1 MFGSRGDRD
10 QPEAAVERPV
20 QEASSATPA
29 RQQIRRRAST
39 AGPPNPS
46 SCTTSRASVFHLVGR
61 FGAITFIAGLSTIAI
76 IRLLGSRDYGQYAA
90 AVATWSVLGATADFG
105 FSLMLSRDMPHT
117 TARTARRCA
126 PPMRSR
132 SPGPRLLALVMVVL
146 AFASG
151 ADTTR
156 GLALLV
162 LAPSMV
168 FNGLNPARVFFLLRH
183 RTGLLLRL
191 DVITTFLQVSATVLA
206 AALGLGVAAIAAAL
220 STGAI
225 LNSVVVAVA
234 AHRLLEP
241 STELRVG
248 RLGLVRRSLPLGML
262 AIMTKVYLMIDLVLL
277 GWLITGSRLGD
288 YAAASKLL
296 TVLATIAGV
305 VTAGALPAISSLVGR
320 RGELETLIG
329 RIWTWLV
336 VGVVPIFVGVAL
348 FAPTLIAVLLGHSY
362 AGAAP
367 LLRILCLAGAVS
379 VVNNLLGNVMIAY
392 RKTRALFLQN
402 AAAIVVNVVGNLILV
417 PKVGVVAS
425 AWLTSG
431 CEVLVLV
438 AEVAVIGREVD
449 LWPCLAKSAR
459 PAVAVVVAAAIAV
472 VLSRWTVL
480 AIAVSGFTFVAMVAG
495 LRAWPPDFRP
505 AAIVADLRRAD

>member
-1 MFGSRGDRD
+1 MSPEIDTTG
-10 QPEAAVERPV
+10 QPTLVRNV
-20 QEASSATPA
+20 A
-29 RQQIRRRAST
+29 R
-39 AGPPNPS
+39 
-46 SCTTSRASVFHLVGR
+46 SVFHLVGR
-61 FGAITFIAGLSTIAI
+61 FGAMTFLAGLSTIAI
-76 IRLLGSRDYGQYAA
+76 TRLLGPVDYGQYAA

-105 FSLMLSRDMPHT
+105 VSLMLSRDMPHDDGSHRAT
-117 TARTARRCA
+117 LRAAYEVA
-126 PPMRSR
+126 VAWS
-132 SPGPRLLALVMVVL
+132 SVLALVMVAL

-151 ADTTR
+151 VTSTR

-183 RTGLLLRL
+183 RTALLLRL
-191 DVITTFLQVSATVLA
+191 DVITTFLQVSATVLV

-220 STGAI
+220 SAGAI

-392 RKTRALFLQN
+392 HKTRALFLQN
-402 AAAIVVNVVGNLILV
+402 GAAIVVNVVGNLILV

-425 AWLTSG
+425 AWLTAG

-459 PAVAVVVAAAIAV
+459 PAAAVLVAAAIAV

-480 AIAVSGFTFVAMVAG
+480 AIAVSGFTFVAMIAG